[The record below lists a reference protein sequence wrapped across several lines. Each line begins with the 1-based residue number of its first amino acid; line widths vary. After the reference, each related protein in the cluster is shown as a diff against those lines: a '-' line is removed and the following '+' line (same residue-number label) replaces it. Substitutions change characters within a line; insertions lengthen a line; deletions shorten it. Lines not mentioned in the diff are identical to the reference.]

1 MRFSARGK
9 ACLAAVFAAVVDAIY
24 LLVIDGQ
31 RTPVASGRIVLVA
44 SSLGAAAILG
54 AVGALVPKRLPRTV
68 LLSLS
73 ASTLLVWTFLGA
85 MSIGIVIALPG
96 LLMLVSLVQTFDD
109 ESWLDR
115 LVALVAAGVV
125 LCATAVGLSLT

>member
-1 MRFSARGK
+1 
-9 ACLAAVFAAVVDAIY
+9 V
-24 LLVIDGQ
+24 
-31 RTPVASGRIVLVA
+31 TSGRIVLVA

-54 AVGALVPKRLPRTV
+54 AAGALVPKRLPRTV

-73 ASTLLVWTFLGA
+73 ASTLLVWAVLGA
-85 MSIGIVIALPG
+85 ISIGILIALPG
-96 LLMLVSLVQTFDD
+96 LLMLVSLVQAFDD

-125 LCATAVGLSLT
+125 LCATPVGLSLT